1 MTQTSHTVL
10 IVEDEPSLSEALKDK
25 FTREGFHALVARN
38 GEEGLK
44 MAEENIPSIILLDIV
59 MPKMDGVT
67 MFKKLKE
74 NQNTANIPVIFLT
87 NLSNA
92 EQIAEELGDKNYQ
105 YLVKSDWDMKDV
117 VGKVR
122 STMQEK
128 HGVAWTVEE
137 Q

>member
-25 FTREGFHALVARN
+25 FTREGFQALVARN

>member
-1 MTQTSHTVL
+1 MTQTSYTIL

-44 MAEENIPSIILLDIV
+44 LAQEKIPSLILLDIV

-67 MFKKLKE
+67 VFKKLQE
-74 NQNTANIPVIFLT
+74 NQDTAGIPVIFLT

-92 EQIAEELGDKNYQ
+92 EQVAEEIGVGNYQ

-122 STMQEK
+122 ATMHEK

-137 Q
+137 

>member
-1 MTQTSHTVL
+1 MTQTSRTVL

-25 FTREGFHALVARN
+25 FTREGFHTLVARN

-44 MAEENIPSIILLDIV
+44 MAEEKIPSIILLDIV

-74 NQNTANIPVIFLT
+74 NQDTANIPVIFLT

-92 EQIAEELGDKNYQ
+92 EQIAEELGDRNYQ

-122 STMQEK
+122 ATMHEK

-137 Q
+137 

>member
-25 FTREGFHALVARN
+25 FTREGFHVLVARN

-44 MAEENIPSIILLDIV
+44 LAQEKIPSVILLDIV

-67 MFKKLKE
+67 MFKKLQE
-74 NQNTANIPVIFLT
+74 NADTANIPVIFLT

-92 EQIAEELGDKNYQ
+92 EQVAEECGVGNYQ

-122 STMQEK
+122 ATMHEK
-128 HGVAWTVEE
+128 HGVTWAVEE
-137 Q
+137 

>member
-25 FTREGFHALVARN
+25 FTREGFQTLVARN

-44 MAEENIPSIILLDIV
+44 IAEENIPSIILLDIV

-74 NQNTANIPVIFLT
+74 NQDTANIPVIFLT
-87 NLSNA
+87 NLSNE
-92 EQIAEELGDKNYQ
+92 EQIAEELEGGSYQ
-105 YLVKSDWDMKDV
+105 YLVKSDWDIKDV

-122 STMQEK
+122 ATLHEK
-128 HGVAWTVEE
+128 HGITWTVEE
-137 Q
+137 

>member
-74 NQNTANIPVIFLT
+74 NQDTANIPVIFLT

-92 EQIAEELGDKNYQ
+92 EQIAEELGDRNYQ

-122 STMQEK
+122 ATMHEK

-137 Q
+137 

>member
-1 MTQTSHTVL
+1 MTQTSHTIL

-25 FTREGFHALVARN
+25 FTREGFHALTARN

-44 MAEENIPSIILLDIV
+44 IAQEKVPSVILLDIV

-67 MFKKLKE
+67 VFKKLQE
-74 NQNTANIPVIFLT
+74 SQDTANIPVIFLT

-92 EQIAEELGDKNYQ
+92 EQVAEELGAGNYQ

-117 VGKVR
+117 VAKVR
-122 STMQEK
+122 STIQEK
-128 HGVAWTVEE
+128 HGVAWAVEE
-137 Q
+137 

>member
-10 IVEDEPSLSEALKDK
+10 IVEDEPSEALKDK

-44 MAEENIPSIILLDIV
+44 MAQEKIPSVILLDIV

-67 MFKKLKE
+67 VFKKLQE
-74 NQNTANIPVIFLT
+74 NQETANIPVIFLT

-92 EQIAEELGDKNYQ
+92 DQVAEEIGTGNYQ
-105 YLVKSDWDMKDV
+105 YLIKSDWDMKDV

-122 STMQEK
+122 ATMQEK
-128 HGVAWTVEE
+128 HGVTWSVEE
-137 Q
+137 